1 MERFHIRVSLADS
14 HPLIM
19 EGLKHVLAQVPAIN
33 LTCMNTASADLLDGL
48 AADTADVT
56 LIGSASREV
65 ESDSGLTLLSMIKK
79 RYPKLRVVS
88 LIERENAVTIQSM
101 LSLGITGVVSTLD
114 DTGHILTA
122 IYAGYAGGNYLS
134 PLCEKILK
142 RAAQYQSG
150 RVQALSP
157 CEAEVLRL
165 FVSGLTV
172 GEIADHLQK
181 RKQTVSAQKMS
192 AMRKLGIRRT
202 ADLYKFGETLQVGA
216 PPIEMRGAPEMR
228 APSSEVA
235 LA

>member
-14 HPLIM
+14 HPLIL
-19 EGLKHVLAQVPAIN
+19 EGLKHVLAQVPAID
-33 LTCMNTASADLLDGL
+33 LTCMSVGSSELLDGL
-48 AADTADVT
+48 ASDAGDVT
-56 LIGSASREV
+56 LIGSPSREL
-65 ESDSGLTLLSMIKK
+65 ESDNGLALLSQVKK
-79 RYPKLRVVS
+79 RYTKLRVVS

-101 LSLGITGVVSTLD
+101 LSLGVTGVVSTLD

-142 RAAQYQSG
+142 RAVQHQSG
-150 RVQALSP
+150 QVQALSP

-202 ADLYKFGETLQVGA
+202 ADLYKYGQTLHA
-216 PPIEMRGAPEMR
+216 PVPPE
-228 APSSEVA
+228 EQL
-235 LA
+235 LAEAV